1 MAVVGR
7 RNHCWGKCDL
17 PTCKSMKED
26 GDRGEGCIGLAEI
39 LGCATV
45 DELEVISSSGVMLS
59 SSQYK

>member
-1 MAVVGR
+1 
-7 RNHCWGKCDL
+7 
-17 PTCKSMKED
+17 MKED

-39 LGCATV
+39 LDVRTA